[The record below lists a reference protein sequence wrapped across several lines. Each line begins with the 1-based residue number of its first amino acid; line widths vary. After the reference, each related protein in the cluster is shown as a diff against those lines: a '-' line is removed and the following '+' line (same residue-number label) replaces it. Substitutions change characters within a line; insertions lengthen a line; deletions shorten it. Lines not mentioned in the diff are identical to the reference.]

1 METRRQYTDY
11 FGFDLGDGESAIAWV
26 RPGRR
31 AEPQMIELRGRK
43 SIITAIGQHPAKGIL
58 LGEEACHSGGL
69 QWLDVRFKS
78 RYLIDEAHSG
88 MRIEQFARALLELL
102 MADGRVTD
110 VQNACFFIGCP
121 SGWNEEVRAR
131 YKQHF
136 VNAGMVNCE
145 VISESRAAFMFARE
159 SGELSVSDDL
169 LTRPTLIIDA
179 GSSTTDFT
187 YVADL
192 NERSLKVSD
201 FGEVAL
207 GGGLIDKMV
216 LEMNLQRSEHRK
228 EIAGILQKYRAYAA
242 RCELEA
248 RRVKEMYFTQQMRAG
263 SMICESAV
271 KLYAGRTPLT
281 FDISLSDLDMKRIF
295 KQPIKELGGQ
305 SFEGAYRKALLQ
317 AKSELAEALPE
328 VVLLTG
334 GASRM
339 PLMKSIA
346 QEIFPDAQILR
357 GLEPEYAIARGLCH
371 ALRIDQKT
379 QGFMDAV
386 QQMIRS
392 DDMENLVMSRMGGLY
407 EAVSQTLTEQLI
419 ENIVPQEFARWRS
432 GSIRTINDI
441 SEEITKSLYQK
452 LKSGQ
457 LRDALYPAIGE
468 WIMQLRPEIERMTDP
483 ICDEYDLPRTSLRL
497 PVTLAVQPAQL
508 KIDAGDLIRLD
519 ELKAVVDVAAAAVI
533 AGLMGGGG
541 VALLASG
548 LPGLIAGFVLGLIAA
563 VIGMEAAQR
572 LLYKSDIPEKV
583 RKLFPARLFERMLKA
598 RRSSLQRS
606 VYVQLMKELSPP
618 TEEVKQT
625 VYAIAHSIEQQLEGM
640 MARATLLIH

>member
-1 METRRQYTDY
+1 METRKQYTDY
-11 FGFDLGDGESAIAWV
+11 FGFDLGDGESAIAWA
-26 RPGRR
+26 RPGKRT
-31 AEPQMIELRGRK
+31 EPQMIELCGRK
-43 SIITAIGQHPAKGIL
+43 SIITAIGQHRTRGMM
-58 LGEEACHSGGL
+58 LGEEACHSGSME
-69 QWLDVRFKS
+69 WLDVRFKS
-78 RYLIDEAHSG
+78 RYLTDEENAG
-88 MRIEQFARALLELL
+88 QRIEQFARAVLKLL
-102 MADGRVTD
+102 MDDGRLKD
-110 VQNACFFIGCP
+110 EQSAFFFIGCP

-145 VISESRAAFMFARE
+145 IISESRAAFMFARE

-201 FGEVAL
+201 FGEIAL
-207 GGGLIDKMV
+207 GGGVIDRLV
-216 LEMNLQRSEHRK
+216 LDMNLQRSEHHR
-228 EIAGILQKYRAYAA
+228 EIAEVLGKYRAYAA
-242 RCELEA
+242 KCEFEA
-248 RRVKEMYFTQQMRAG
+248 RRVKEMYFSQQLRAG

-271 KLYAGRTPLT
+271 KLYAGHTPLT
-281 FDISLSDLDMKRIF
+281 LDISLSDLDMKRIF
-295 KQPIKELGGQ
+295 KQPVKELGGQ
-305 SFEGAYRKALLQ
+305 SFEGAYRKALVQ
-317 AKSELAEALPE
+317 AKGELSEAPPE

-339 PLMKSIA
+339 PMMKSIA

-379 QGFMDAV
+379 QGFMEAV
-386 QQMIRS
+386 QRLIRS
-392 DDMENLVMSRMGGLY
+392 DEMENLVMNRMGELY
-407 EAVSQTLTEQLI
+407 EAVSQTMTDQLI
-419 ENIVPQEFARWRS
+419 EDIVPQEFARWHS
-432 GSIRTINDI
+432 GGIRTINDI
-441 SEEITKSLYQK
+441 SEEITKALYRK

-468 WIMQLRPEIERMTDP
+468 WIMQIRPEIEQMTDP

-497 PVTLAVQPAQL
+497 PVTLAIQPSQL
-508 KIDAGDLIRLD
+508 KIDAGELIRMD
-519 ELKAVVDVAAAAVI
+519 EFKAVVDVAAAAVV

-583 RKLFPARLFERMLKA
+583 RKLFPGKLFAKMIKA
-598 RRSSLQRS
+598 RRSSLQQN
-606 VYVQLMKELSPP
+606 VYAQLMKELSPP
-618 TEEVKQT
+618 TESVLHT
-625 VYAIAHSIEQQLEGM
+625 VNTIAHSIEHQLESM